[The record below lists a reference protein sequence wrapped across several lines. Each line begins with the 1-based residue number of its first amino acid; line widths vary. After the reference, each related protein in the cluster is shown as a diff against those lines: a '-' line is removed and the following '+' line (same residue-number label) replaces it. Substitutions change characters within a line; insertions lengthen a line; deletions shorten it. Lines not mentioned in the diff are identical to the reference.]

1 MNNKKFSLF
10 LILALS
16 TILTACGKLPSVAG
30 KDLQTVQDE
39 LDDMKRDYT
48 YSIDSEYSDS
58 IERGLVTRIVPESGT
73 KAPKGSS
80 IQIFV
85 SKGAPIT
92 ISDFYN
98 SDAETA
104 KTSLT
109 SQGLAFTVNEKY
121 SEDVSKGKVIKT
133 NPSPG
138 TKVEYGSSVEI
149 LISKGSEYRT
159 MPDYSEISYDSM
171 LNQIEDLG
179 LHVDAK
185 YDFSDEIEAGKIIE
199 CSASSGSKVSVNDKI
214 RLTISKGPG
223 IQLPSI
229 VGQNKD
235 KITAK
240 LDQLGVNYRVSDDFS
255 EEAVGTVIKSNYD
268 EGDRVGPDDKIE
280 MVVSKGTVAQ
290 AFKNECESASYDDLI
305 RNPNKY
311 KTIKIKIKAHV
322 TKIENNTLLGL
333 KYSETIWATTGGQE
347 IVLEDARSNPEPAL
361 REGDNVT
368 IYGYGN
374 GTSTVNV
381 KERAYQGGFAIG
393 FSYNKTV
400 DSYDIP
406 NVKIEY
412 IDF

>member
-1 MNNKKFSLF
+1 MKSKRYVLLLAFSLS
-10 LILALS
+10 IV
-16 TILTACGKLPSVAG
+16 LTACGKLPSVAG
-30 KDLQTVQDE
+30 KSVETVENE
-39 LDDMKRDYT
+39 LNEMKKDFT
-48 YSIDSEYSDS
+48 FSVDSEYSDS

-98 SDAETA
+98 SDSETA

-109 SQGLAFTVNEKY
+109 SQGLSFTVNEQY
-121 SEDVSKGKVIKT
+121 SEDVGEGKVIKT
-133 NPSPG
+133 DPAAG
-138 TKVEYGSSVEI
+138 TKVEIGSTVDI

-159 MPDYSEISYDSM
+159 MPDYSEVPYDDV
-171 LNQIEDLG
+171 LRQAENLG
-179 LHVDAK
+179 LNIDAK
-185 YDFSDEIEAGKIIE
+185 YGFSDEIEAGYIID
-199 CSASSGSKVSVNDKI
+199 CSAASNSKVSVKDKI
-214 RLTISKGPG
+214 RMTISKGPG
-223 IQLPSI
+223 IELPSI
-229 VGQNKD
+229 VGQSRD
-235 KITAK
+235 KITGK
-240 LDQLGVNYRVSDDFS
+240 LDKLGVKYKVSDDFS
-255 EEAVGTVIKSNYD
+255 QEAVGTVIKSNYE
-268 EGDRVGPDDKIE
+268 EGDRVGPDDTVE
-280 MVVSKGTVAQ
+280 MTVSKGTVDQ

-322 TKIENNTLLGL
+322 TKIENNTVLGV
-333 KYSETIWATTGGQE
+333 KYGETIWATIGGQE
-347 IVLEDARSNPEPAL
+347 IILEDGRSNPEPAL
-361 REGDNVT
+361 REGDTVT

-374 GTSTVNV
+374 GASTIKV
-381 KERAYQGGFAIG
+381 KEKAYQGGLAIG

-400 DSYDIP
+400 DSYDVP